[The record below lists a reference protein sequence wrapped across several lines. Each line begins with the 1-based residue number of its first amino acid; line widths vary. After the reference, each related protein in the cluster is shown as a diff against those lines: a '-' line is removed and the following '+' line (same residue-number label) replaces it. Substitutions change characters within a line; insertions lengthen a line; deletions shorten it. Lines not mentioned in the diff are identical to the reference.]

1 MTKAIPK
8 TTRKLGRPPKTA
20 GPSSR
25 DQILDAAL
33 DLFSTC
39 GYAAT
44 SVKQIAERVGLRDS
58 ALYSH
63 FASKAAIRSEL
74 FQIYGPNAVR
84 LSWSTL
90 NLGSGIS
97 DPKGFVKVA
106 LHQLAERW
114 MRPAERKFFRL
125 LLMENLQS
133 ESAPLVHIGQMQ
145 EELRDRLSQIGGM
158 LMAQGK
164 LVKADPKW
172 LAELFISPVLALRI
186 DVAFR
191 RDELDLAAVISRL
204 DQHVDNF
211 FSVFKGPKPWQAA

>member
-1 MTKAIPK
+1 MTKAMPK
-8 TTRKLGRPPKTA
+8 TTRKLGRPPKSV

-44 SVKQIAERVGLRDS
+44 SVKQIAEQVGLRDS

-63 FASKAAIRSEL
+63 FASKAAIHAEL

-84 LSWSTL
+84 LAWSTL
-90 NLGSGIS
+90 NMDQGTL
-97 DPKGFVKVA
+97 DPKGFVKVV

-133 ESAPLVHIGQMQ
+133 EAAPLVHIGQMQ
-145 EELRDRLSQIGGM
+145 EQLRDKLSQLSAM
-158 LMAQGK
+158 LIAQGK
-164 LVKADPKW
+164 LLPVDPKW

-191 RDELDLAAVISRL
+191 RDELDLAEVMSRL
-204 DQHVDNF
+204 DQHVDHF
-211 FSVFKGPKPWQAA
+211 FSVFKGPAMP

>member
-1 MTKAIPK
+1 
-8 TTRKLGRPPKTA
+8 
-20 GPSSR
+20 
-25 DQILDAAL
+25 
-33 DLFSTC
+33 
-39 GYAAT
+39 
-44 SVKQIAERVGLRDS
+44 
-58 ALYSH
+58 
-63 FASKAAIRSEL
+63 
-74 FQIYGPNAVR
+74 
-84 LSWSTL
+84 
-90 NLGSGIS
+90 
-97 DPKGFVKVA
+97 VA